1 MSESIVRVITSPVKN
16 NVYIRNSSIHG
27 QYEGVFMD
35 IWRSVAENL
44 HLSYKISTIPVDID
58 DTRIGIINKMVN
70 LVPKL
75 KSS

>member
-27 QYEGVFMD
+27 QYEGDFMD

-58 DTRIGIINKMVN
+58 DTRINKMVN
-70 LVPKL
+70 LVPEL
-75 KSS
+75 QSS